1 MSTIRGSP
9 DPNFYAGLLPVEPS
23 HERPPLRPTNLEYD
37 PSPKGQPSLHKRA
50 SRALSRFL
58 MTFCLGVAATL
69 AWQSYGDAARQ
80 MIANSYPLLRWLAPR
95 AEPVA
100 QSPPNTTALAALG
113 APSFDQQQFNAMSLN
128 IDAIRQGIDRI
139 AAGHEQ
145 IMRSVDQIAT
155 RITTGQEQT
164 TRGPGQTATSI
175 TTGQEQTARGSTD
188 QTATSSDPPA
198 KASGIMVE
206 SRADGASFEPDGR
219 LDIKQTEAG
228 PPQALSERGKQ
239 FPAAGGQDRSC
250 FPSASAV
257 LEHHQRASWTLKAPG
272 HEGTMCWYAPARP
285 TARDPSSEIAP
296 RKMTVGTTENGLS
309 APPPLYTRA
318 PE

>member
-23 HERPPLRPTNLEYD
+23 HERFPLRPTNLEYD
-37 PSPKGQPSLHKRA
+37 PSPKGQPSLRKRA

-58 MTFCLGVAATL
+58 MTFCAGVAATL
-69 AWQSYGDAARQ
+69 AWQSYGDATRQ
-80 MIANSYPLLRWLAPR
+80 MIANSYPLLGWLAPR

-100 QSPPNTTALAALG
+100 QSPLNTTALAALG
-113 APSFDQQQFNAMSLN
+113 TPSFDQQQLNAMSLN
-128 IDAIRQGIDRI
+128 IDAIRQSIDGI

-155 RITTGQEQT
+155 RTGQEQT
-164 TRGPGQTATSI
+164 TRSP
-175 TTGQEQTARGSTD
+175 D
-188 QTATSSDPPA
+188 QTANSSDPAA

-239 FPAAGGQDRSC
+239 LPAAGGQDRSC

-285 TARDPSSEIAP
+285 MARDPSSEIAP

-309 APPPLYTRA
+309 APPALYTRA